1 MSDGP
6 NSPRSGR
13 WVAVLAAAASSLST
27 AATARVRK
35 HTAGLVYGALL
46 LALLEDFGTPSR
58 PLNRGRQARRRR
70 LDAERASEPEDGVA
84 WMYTPTGGRGGLGSF
99 ARLSF
104 MIHVADSP

>member
-6 NSPRSGR
+6 NRPPSGH
-13 WVAVLAAAASSLST
+13 WAAVLAAAASSLST
-27 AATARVRK
+27 ASTARSRRR
-35 HTAGLVYGALL
+35 TAGLEYGTLL